1 MNEEQKA
8 ALLNNLRIVLIQPD
22 GMSNLAKYVA
32 KGEITIG
39 ELRAT
44 GQFSQDSEA
53 KLMPLLDMIKNDIE
67 QEKIREQEEKRKKEE
82 EDFWTQ
88 CVTVNTVAMYK
99 NYLLRYP
106 DGRYVQLAYRL
117 IETWKDPLEKQNI
130 LRELKTDINAFAPS
144 YLSSKGIGIQD
155 VLDHGIDV
163 PERIVNIFDTKGINL
178 DKGETPDSIAPG
190 RTEVY
195 FWGTPGSGKTCTLAA
210 VLRTAEDL
218 GIFSPEQCCGKR
230 YMTQLKNVFLNGLGT
245 LPPSTSLDVVQELA
259 FDLLDEQNNSH
270 PVTMIDIAGELFKNF
285 SNEGPAHQVSNMDS
299 YEKLKK
305 LLMSD
310 TNPKFHFFIIEAHPE
325 DKTPCDADSYSQ
337 QDYLNW
343 TNVFIKE
350 NDVFNSKTAGIYVLV
365 TKSDILTTD
374 ASNRITA
381 AKLFLQKKYPS
392 FVGTLRKAAIKN
404 KVIREDGSI
413 PVIPFT
419 LGKVYF
425 KTKCIF
431 NPETSKTVI
440 RILQENVSK
449 QLKPSK
455 KGFLNW

>member
-53 KLMPLLDMIKNDIE
+53 KLMSLLDKIKNDIE

-88 CVTVNTVAMYK
+88 CVTVNTVAMYE

-106 DGRYVQLAYRL
+106 NGRYVQLAKHL
-117 IETWKDPLEKQNI
+117 IENWKDPQEKQKI
-130 LRELKTDINAFAPS
+130 LGKLKTDINAFEPA
-144 YLSSKGIGIQD
+144 YLSGKGIGIQD
-155 VLDHGIDV
+155 VLEHGIDV
-163 PERIVNIFDTKGINL
+163 PERIVNIFDEEGINL
-178 DKGETPDSIAPG
+178 DKGETPDSITPG

-210 VLRTAEDL
+210 VLRTAEEM
-218 GIFSPEQCCGKR
+218 GVFSPELCHGSI
-230 YMTQLKNVFLNGLGT
+230 YMTQLKNVLLNGVGT
-245 LPPSTSLDVVQELA
+245 LPPTTSLDVVQELA
-259 FDLLDEQNNSH
+259 FNLSDEQKVSH
-270 PVTMIDIAGELFKNF
+270 PVTLIDIAGELFKNF
-285 SNEGPAHQVSNMDS
+285 TDEVNTRRASNLDS
-299 YEKLKK
+299 YVKLKN
-305 LLMSD
+305 LLKSD
-310 TNPKFHFFIIEAHPE
+310 SNPKFHFFIIEAHR
-325 DKTPCDADSYSQ
+325 DKISRNVDGYTQ
-337 QDYLNW
+337 VDYLNW
-343 TNVFIKE
+343 AMKFFTEKNI
-350 NDVFNSKTAGIYVLV
+350 FNSRTSGIYVII

-374 ASNRITA
+374 ESNRKTQA
-381 AKLFLQKKYPS
+381 ELFLKNNYPA
-392 FVGTLRKAAIKN
+392 FANALREIAIK
-404 KVIREDGSI
+404 KDVIRKGDPI

-419 LGKVYF
+419 IGKVYF